1 MCSRMELFILPK
13 NFGNGGL
20 IEDGMMDM
28 NYLTNNY
35 HKWKSSLIYLQKSAA
50 IIGVGNA
57 SILQTLIR
65 IVIDI
70 GIALFR
76 DVIEHRMV

>member
-1 MCSRMELFILPK
+1 M
-13 NFGNGGL
+13 
-20 IEDGMMDM
+20 
-28 NYLTNNY
+28 
-35 HKWKSSLIYLQKSAA
+35 YLQKRVA

-70 GIALFR
+70 GIALLR
-76 DVIEHRMV
+76 NVIELLTG

>member
-1 MCSRMELFILPK
+1 MELFVLPR

-35 HKWKSSLIYLQKSAA
+35 HKWKNYLIYLQRIGS

-76 DVIEHRMV
+76 DAEGHRMV